1 MDALTRRRFL
11 CAASAGGLA
20 YAFGRT
26 PGAAVAEA
34 ATVSGFSDYRALVC
48 VYLLGGNDSWSMVVP
63 TSQAEYDAYAASR
76 QNLAIAQ
83 DRLLP
88 ITALNDPPVQ
98 YGLHPSLAPIVP
110 LFESGAC
117 AFIANVGPLI
127 APVTR
132 DEYLAHDAT
141 LPPQLFSHLDQ
152 QEQWLT
158 LRGRAPSKTGWA
170 GRVADL
176 LATQI
181 PGQQLPL
188 NISLAGTTPLQAAAR
203 ARPYVIGA
211 AGPANFT
218 AFGTSSL
225 QVNRR
230 NSFVALTNGSY
241 DTLYGRAVADTQRR
255 TLSFASFVNSAIA
268 SAPAFQATFPTGTP
282 LGQQLK
288 TVAQLIAVR
297 EQLGATRQIF
307 FVAVGGFDTHDEQV
321 SVQPGLFSTLGA
333 ALSGFHAAMGELGV
347 GASVTTFTQSD
358 SGRTLTSNGDGSDH
372 AWGGLQ
378 LVLGDAVRGQT
389 IYGSYPELRIGA
401 PNDVGGGRFIP
412 AVSSDQYVATL
423 ARWFGVDEPNIPTI
437 APSIGNFTEQDL
449 GFIAS

>member
-11 CAASAGGLA
+11 YAASAGGLA
-20 YAFGRT
+20 CALGRM
-26 PGAAVAEA
+26 PGAAIAKA
-34 ATVSGFSDYRALVC
+34 ATVGGFSDYRALVC
-48 VYLLGGNDSWSMVVP
+48 VYMLGGNDSWSMVVP

-88 ITALNDPPVQ
+88 ITPLNNLPVQ
-98 YGLHPSLAPIVP
+98 YGLHPSLSPLVP
-110 LFESGAC
+110 LFEAGTC
-117 AFIANVGPLI
+117 GFIANVGPLI
-127 APVTR
+127 TPVTR

-141 LPPQLFSHLDQ
+141 LPPQLFSHNDQ
-152 QEQWLT
+152 QEQWFT
-158 LRGRAPSKTGWA
+158 LRGRAQSKTGWA

-176 LATQI
+176 LASQL
-181 PGQQLPL
+181 PGQQLLL

-203 ARPYVIGA
+203 VRPYVMGA
-211 AGPANFT
+211 TGPANFT
-218 AFGTSSL
+218 AFGTSGIKL
-225 QVNRR
+225 NRR
-230 NSFVALTNGSY
+230 NSFVELANGTY

-255 TLSFASFVNSAIA
+255 TLAFASTVNSAIA
-268 SAPAFQATFPTGTP
+268 SAPAFQTSFPTSAP

-307 FVAVGGFDTHDEQV
+307 FVAVGGFDTHDDQV
-321 SVQPGLFSTLGA
+321 TVQPNLFTTLGN
-333 ALSGFHAAMGELGV
+333 ALSAFHAAMGELGV
-347 GASVTTFTQSD
+347 GNAVTTLTQSD
-358 SGRTLTSNGDGSDH
+358 FGRTLTSNGDGSDH

-412 AVSSDQYVATL
+412 SVSSDQYVATL
-423 ARWFGVDEPNIPTI
+423 ARWFGIDEANIPAI
-437 APSIGNFTEQDL
+437 APSIGNFAEQDL
-449 GFIAS
+449 GFMTS